1 MVEACRRDPG
11 SLGFVSAIGWYLTKH
26 SLGCYSTTPPR
37 DGFGRV
43 DPAQTQRSVDAGPR
57 RGVAGR
63 HTGPARVEATAVVVE
78 RDGTPSLGIVAARTP
93 DGRRALA
100 NTRDVDTLRDMTA
113 TAWEGRS
120 VRLRAEDGTN
130 QLG

>member
-1 MVEACRRDPG
+1 MRYQPIALTNPSDPG
-11 SLGFVSAIGWYLTKH
+11 S
-26 SLGCYSTTPPR
+26 
-37 DGFGRV
+37 
-43 DPAQTQRSVDAGPR
+43 R